1 MAHISVDLPSI
12 SQAQKKKLI
21 ESMQEILSEIAE
33 EIAEIDKSEISVSL
47 HELPRENMNTADSS
61 ISDKKTEKSKA
72 EKPEKEVKKKS
83 FFKEMFP

>member
-21 ESMQEILSEIAE
+21 ESLQEILS

-61 ISDKKTEKSKA
+61 ISDKKTEKSKG

>member
-1 MAHISVDLPSI
+1 MAHISIDLPSI

-21 ESMQEILSEIAE
+21 ESMQEILS

-61 ISDKKTEKSKA
+61 ISDKKTEKKKE
-72 EKPEKEVKKKS
+72 EK
-83 FFKEMFP
+83 

>member
-21 ESMQEILSEIAE
+21 ESMQEILSA
-33 EIAEIDKSEISVSL
+33 IAEIDKSEISVSL
-47 HELPRENMNTADSS
+47 HELPRENMNTAESS

>member
-33 EIAEIDKSEISVSL
+33 IDKSEISVSL
-47 HELPRENMNTADSS
+47 HELPRENMNTAESS
-61 ISDKKTEKSKA
+61 ISEKKLEKSKA

>member
-33 EIAEIDKSEISVSL
+33 IDKREISVSL
-47 HELPRENMNTADSS
+47 HELPRENMN
-61 ISDKKTEKSKA
+61 ISDYSSGSKKTAKSKD
-72 EKPEKEVKKKS
+72 ELSDKEVKKKS

>member
-21 ESMQEILSEIAE
+21 ESLQEILS

-61 ISDKKTEKSKA
+61 ISDKKLEKSKA

>member
-21 ESMQEILSEIAE
+21 ESLQDILS

-61 ISDKKTEKSKA
+61 ISDKKTEKNKA

>member
-12 SQAQKKKLI
+12 SQTQKKKLI

-33 EIAEIDKSEISVSL
+33 IDKQEISVSL
-47 HELPRENMNTADSS
+47 HELPRENMNT
-61 ISDKKTEKSKA
+61 SDCCSGSKKAVKSKD
-72 EKPEKEVKKKS
+72 ERSEKEVKKKS

>member
-21 ESMQEILSEIAE
+21 EHMQDILSEIAE
-33 EIAEIDKSEISVSL
+33 IDKREISVSL
-47 HELPRENMNTADSS
+47 HELPKENMNATDCS
-61 ISDKKTEKSKA
+61 IEDKKSEKSKA
-72 EKPEKEVKKKS
+72 KKSAGQEKEIKKKS

>member
-21 ESMQEILSEIAE
+21 ESLQDILS

-61 ISDKKTEKSKA
+61 ISDKRIEKSKA

>member
-33 EIAEIDKSEISVSL
+33 IDKSEISVSL
-47 HELPRENMNTADSS
+47 HELPRENMNTAESS
-61 ISDKKTEKSKA
+61 ISDKRIEKSKC
-72 EKPEKEVKKKS
+72 EKSAGQEKEVKKKS

>member
-21 ESMQEILSEIAE
+21 KSMQEILSEIAE
-33 EIAEIDKSEISVSL
+33 IDKNEISVSL
-47 HELPRENMNTADSS
+47 HELPESKKLEKIKEKTA
-61 ISDKKTEKSKA
+61 A
-72 EKPEKEVKKKS
+72 KELKKKS

>member
-12 SQAQKKKLI
+12 SQQQKKKLI
-21 ESMQEILSEIAE
+21 ESLQEILS

-47 HELPRENMNTADSS
+47 HELPRENMNTADGC
-61 ISDKKTEKSKA
+61 ISDKKSEKNKSEKA
-72 EKPEKEVKKKS
+72 EKEVKKKS

>member
-33 EIAEIDKSEISVSL
+33 IDKSEISVSL
-47 HELPRENMNTADSS
+47 HELPRENMNTADCS
-61 ISDKKTEKSKA
+61 ISDKKSEKSKS
-72 EKPEKEVKKKS
+72 EKTEKEVKKKS

>member
-1 MAHISVDLPSI
+1 MAHISIDLPGI
-12 SQAQKKKLI
+12 SQAQKKRLI
-21 ESMQEILSEIAE
+21 ESMQEILS

-61 ISDKKTEKSKA
+61 ISDKKSEKSKA

-83 FFKEMFP
+83 FFKEIFP

>member
-21 ESMQEILSEIAE
+21 ESLQDILS

-61 ISDKKTEKSKA
+61 SSISDKRIEKSKG

>member
-33 EIAEIDKSEISVSL
+33 IDKSEISVSL
-47 HELPRENMNTADSS
+47 HELPRENMNTAESS

-72 EKPEKEVKKKS
+72 EKTEKEVKKKS

>member
-21 ESMQEILSEIAE
+21 ESLQDILS

-61 ISDKKTEKSKA
+61 ISDKRIEKSKG
-72 EKPEKEVKKKS
+72 EKSAGQEKEVKKKS

>member
-21 ESMQEILSEIAE
+21 ESLQEILSEIV
-33 EIAEIDKSEISVSL
+33 EIDKSEISVSL
-47 HELPRENMNTADSS
+47 HELPRENMNTAESS
-61 ISDKKTEKSKA
+61 ISDKKTEKSKV